1 MIEPRPRR
9 PARKRRR
16 RLRLVVMPLAL
27 GVVLVIGVGLGE
39 ALHDN
44 PKPGGSQT
52 IVRTL
57 RPLPLV
63 PVARDTVTVTT
74 TTSP

>member
-1 MIEPRPRR
+1 MTATPTNRR
-9 PARKRRR
+9 GRRR
-16 RLRLVVMPLAL
+16 RRSVLLFVLAAAVLLVA
-27 GVVLVIGVGLGE
+27 GVGLGE

-57 RPLPLV
+57 NPLPLL
-63 PVARDTVTVTT
+63 PAPATTVTVTT
-74 TTSP
+74 SKP